1 MFKLESV
8 EGVQVVMHDNKR
20 AAVDEQL
27 YDVLVQCHGQANHR
41 GRDKT
46 TVQVCVADLFRC

>member
-27 YDVLVQCHGQANHR
+27 YDVLVQCHGQANHG